1 MRFLVQRVS
10 LGMLVGVLW
19 ASTASAGVINLFDW
33 AFNIDGV
40 THEDSNFDPWP
51 LADTL
56 DAEGLGTLEWSTS
69 SAGSHSF
76 LAFFDHEID
85 EAINTFFNENGEAFN
100 TPAAEQSWEI
110 DEPGFAFGDIY
121 DNVLDNTLDNFNNV
135 APGLEDDVSLAMGW
149 NFSISSGQTATIT
162 LDLSR
167 TEPASGFYL
176 KHADPESPDEFFF
189 SSSLNIT
196 GGTPPVI
203 PEPATM
209 ALLGLGALVTLGVR
223 RRRKA

>member
-1 MRFLVQRVS
+1 MCLTVRRAS
-10 LGMLVGVLW
+10 LGLLIGVLW

-40 THEDSNFDPWP
+40 THEDANGDLWP
-51 LADTL
+51 LMDNL
-56 DAEGLGTLEWSTS
+56 DGEGLGTLEWSTS
-69 SAGSHSF
+69 STGSHSF

-85 EAINTFFNENGEAFN
+85 ETINTFFNEYGEAFN
-100 TPAAEQSWEI
+100 TPAAGQSWEI
-110 DEPGFAFGDIY
+110 DEPGYIFGDIY
-121 DNVLDNTLDNFNNV
+121 DNFLANTLDNSNNV
-135 APGLEDDVSLAMGW
+135 PPGLNDDVSLAMGW

-162 LDLSR
+162 LDLGR

-176 KHADPESPDEFFF
+176 KHADPDSPDEFFF
-189 SSSLNIT
+189 SSALDIT
-196 GGTPPVI
+196 GGGPPVI

-209 ALLGLGALVTLGVR
+209 ALLGLGALVMLGAR

>member
-1 MRFLVQRVS
+1 
-10 LGMLVGVLW
+10 
-19 ASTASAGVINLFDW
+19 VINLYDW

-40 THEDSNFDPWP
+40 THENVNGDPWP
-51 LADTL
+51 FLDTL
-56 DAEGLGTLEWSTS
+56 DGEGLGTLEWSTS

-85 EAINTFFNENGEAFN
+85 EAINTFFNENGVAFN
-100 TPAAEQSWEI
+100 TPAAGQSWEI
-110 DEPGFAFGDIY
+110 DEPGYSFGDIY
-121 DNVLDNTLDNFNNV
+121 FNVLDNTLDNSNGV
-135 APGLEDDVSLAMGW
+135 PPGLEDDVSLAMGW

-167 TEPASGFYL
+167 TEPTSGFYL
-176 KHADPESPDEFFF
+176 KHSDPESPDQFFF
-189 SSSLNIT
+189 SSTLDIS
-196 GGTPPVI
+196 GGGPPVI

-209 ALLGLGALVTLGVR
+209 ALLGLGALVTLGAR